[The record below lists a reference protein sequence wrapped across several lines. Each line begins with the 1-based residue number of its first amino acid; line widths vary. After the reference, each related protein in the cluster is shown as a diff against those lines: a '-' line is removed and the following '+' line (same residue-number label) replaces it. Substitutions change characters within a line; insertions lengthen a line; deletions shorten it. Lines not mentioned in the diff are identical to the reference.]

1 MKSLKIL
8 SLCFALFLIGANTT
22 FAQSRAVNLTEE
34 QKEEIKKNLEE
45 YATALDLS
53 EDQQPKFEE
62 ITKKY
67 AKQTIAVKD
76 SGERRISKYKKVKS
90 IRKNKDAEMKTLLS
104 KDQYKVYLGKQEEMK
119 NRLKERRQKNK

>member
-1 MKSLKIL
+1 M
-8 SLCFALFLIGANTT
+8 LCFIPNRCKHDGANTT
-22 FAQSRAVNLTEE
+22 FAQSRAANLTEE
-34 QKEEIKKNLEE
+34 QKEEIMKSLEV

-53 EDQQPKFEE
+53 DDQQPKFEE

>member
-22 FAQSRAVNLTEE
+22 FAQSRAANLTEE
-34 QKEEIKKNLEE
+34 QKEEIMKSLEV

-53 EDQQPKFEE
+53 DDQQPKFEE

>member
-22 FAQSRAVNLTEE
+22 FAQSRAANLTEE
-34 QKEEIKKNLEE
+34 QKEEIMKSLEV

-53 EDQQPKFEE
+53 DDQQPKFEE

-67 AKQTIAVKD
+67 AKQMIAVKD
-76 SGERRISKYKKVKS
+76 SGERRIIKYKKVKS

-104 KDQYKVYLGKQEEMK
+104 KDHYKVYLGKQEEMK